1 MSKPFAK
8 LFEVE
13 GIGQILLVKRRGD
26 DGPELAITFRMPN
39 GSVCDIKLG
48 YPDNDDGW
56 DQLDAAFDQVEEPT
70 AASLAREQIEAGPFA
85 ELGSI
90 DDEDIEWE
98 QVGASTCECGDPDC
112 LSDTQLHSND

>member
-8 LFEVE
+8 LFDVE
-13 GIGQILLVKRRGD
+13 DIGQILVVKRRGD
-26 DGPELAITFRMPN
+26 DGPELAITVCMPN

-56 DQLDAAFDQVEEPT
+56 NQLDAAFEQVDVPT
-70 AASLAREQIEAGPFA
+70 VASLAREQIKVGPFA
-85 ELGSI
+85 ELGCI

-98 QVGASTCECGDPDC
+98 SVVASTCECGDPDC
-112 LSDTQLHSND
+112 LSGTQLHSND